1 MKLFVRLGLLAA
13 VLLALVGARSV
24 LTATNT
30 VPPTHAGLVTRS
42 IGPNDLKPAAC
53 AGITLTNLVT
63 GSGNVTG
70 TNGNDLI
77 LGSPGSDELRGRGG
91 NDCILGGGSND
102 DLDGGPGSDVC
113 IGGPGTDVFI
123 RCETWIQ

>member
-30 VPPTHAGLVTRS
+30 MPPTHAGLATRS

-63 GSGNVTG
+63 GSGIVTG

-77 LGSPGSDELRGRGG
+77 LGSPGSDDLRGNNG
-91 NDCILGGGSND
+91 NDCILGGGGND
-102 DLDGGPGSDVC
+102 ALRGGAGTDVC
-113 IGGPGTDVFI
+113 IGGPGNDTFSG
-123 RCETWIQ
+123 CETQIQ